1 MTRCHILWT
10 PEASQGVYASQDPRR
25 SEGGRQGWQG
35 SGVVMLRGWLEDEQS
50 FEEADRYAPS
60 REGGR
65 DDADR
70 WKRMR

>member
-1 MTRCHILWT
+1 
-10 PEASQGVYASQDPRR
+10 
-25 SEGGRQGWQG
+25 
-35 SGVVMLRGWLEDEQS
+35 MLRGWLEDEQS